1 MPLEDYR
8 DFQMAGD
15 RSCPKSLLSSHGD
28 RSITF
33 DSSAEANHLL
43 NLAESLAGLGHWRVD
58 LSTYSYIWSPHIFRM
73 LGVLPDVTP
82 NRDMI
87 LGMIHPDD
95 RDKLEIMV
103 QDAVESGSL
112 VPIRVRWIR
121 PDGKTI
127 HILIA
132 GQMDGTTSMIGIMRD
147 ITEEVETERSLIA
160 ARDQARAAER
170 TKAELLTVMSH
181 EIRTPMNSLLSS
193 VEALRRNPDETQRRP
208 LLDTLNYA
216 ASSVMSLVDDMLDY
230 SRGESGRMVIES
242 VNFDLKAAIRTM
254 GDLFDSMAE
263 AKGLALEMH
272 GVDGEPVI
280 VSGDSARLQQLLSN
294 LVSNAIKFTE
304 TGSVSIGL
312 SPTRSDDDADYWMVI
327 IRDSGRGIGQE
338 TLGRIFARGDQVDAA
353 RMRLQGGTGL
363 GLAIS
368 QQLAEAMSGS
378 IAVSSD
384 PGKGTTFS
392 VELPFKRADGA
403 AIVEDAPTGP
413 MQILLAE
420 DNPINRRLMAG
431 LLTREGH
438 DVVAVEDG
446 RKALGAI
453 AIKPFDLVLMD
464 MQMPELDGISA
475 TRAIRAL
482 DPPACDTP
490 ILAISA
496 DSQPERRRIYFEA
509 GIDSFLAKPIV
520 SGQLLDMIAKMRR
533 TRRPPADAGGD
544 TFNRERLNLLV
555 EQGGYDDAAILM
567 KMLLSD
573 VGDRPQ
579 RIRAAVRAQAWELAA
594 AEAEALR
601 TLLDSFGSFSLS
613 RLLAA
618 ITRQCARREC
628 PPAVLDELV
637 EQARALA
644 QVLDEEFG
652 AEPTPIVQAINN
664 VVEPDFMRG
673 SR

>member
-1 MPLEDYR
+1 M
-8 DFQMAGD
+8 
-15 RSCPKSLLSSHGD
+15 
-28 RSITF
+28 
-33 DSSAEANHLL
+33 
-43 NLAESLAGLGHWRVD
+43 NLAESLAGFGHWRSD
-58 LSTYSYIWSPHIFRM
+58 RSTGTYSWSPQIYQMIGLSTELTPTRELM
-73 LGVLPDVTP
+73 LA
-82 NRDMI
+82 
-87 LGMIHPDD
+87 MIHPDD
-95 RDKLEIMV
+95 VDKIVVAVNDATRDGTLAPV
-103 QDAVESGSL
+103 R
-112 VPIRVRWIR
+112 IRWNR
-121 PDGKTI
+121 PDGKTV
-127 HILIA
+127 HILVA
-132 GQMDGTTSMIGIMRD
+132 GQMDGPTAMIGIMRD

-170 TKAELLTVMSH
+170 AKAELLSVMSH
-181 EIRTPMNSLLSS
+181 EIRTPMNGLLNS
-193 VEALRRNPDETQRRP
+193 VEALRRNPDEAQRRP
-208 LLDTLNYA
+208 LLDTLNQA
-216 ASSVMSLVDDMLDY
+216 ASSVMSVVDDMLDY
-230 SRGESGRMVIES
+230 SRVESGRVVIES

-254 GDLFDSMAE
+254 GHLFDSMAE
-263 AKGLALEMH
+263 AKGLTLDVH
-272 GVDGEPVI
+272 GLDGEPVI
-280 VSGDSARLQQLLSN
+280 VCGDSARLQQLLSN

-304 TGSVSIGL
+304 AGSVSIGL

-368 QQLAEAMSGS
+368 QQLAEAMGGS

-392 VELPFKRADGA
+392 VELPFKRADGPA
-403 AIVEDAPTGP
+403 ALAEEVPTGP
-413 MQILLAE
+413 MRILLAE

-438 DVVAVEDG
+438 QVIAVEDG

-453 AIKPFDLVLMD
+453 AIEPFDLVLMD

-475 TRAIRAL
+475 TRSIRAL

-520 SGQLLDMIAKMRR
+520 SGQLLDMIATMRR
-533 TRRPPADAGGD
+533 TKRAPADTGGD
-544 TFNRERLNLLV
+544 KFNRERLNLLV

-567 KMLLSD
+567 KMLLFD
-573 VGDRPQ
+573 VSDRPQ
-579 RIRAAVRAQAWELAA
+579 RIAASVRAQAWELAA

-618 ITRQCARREC
+618 IARQCARREC
-628 PPAVLDELV
+628 QPAVLEELF
-637 EQARALA
+637 EQSRALA
-644 QVLDEEFG
+644 LVLNGEFG
-652 AEPTPIVQAINN
+652 AVPSPIAQAMDN
-664 VVEPDFMRG
+664 VVEPDFLRG

>member
-1 MPLEDYR
+1 M
-8 DFQMAGD
+8 
-15 RSCPKSLLSSHGD
+15 
-28 RSITF
+28 
-33 DSSAEANHLL
+33 
-43 NLAESLAGLGHWRVD
+43 
-58 LSTYSYIWSPHIFRM
+58 WSPHIYHM
-73 LGVLPDVTP
+73 LGIAPDVTP
-82 NRDMI
+82 TRDMI
-87 LGMIHPDD
+87 RGMVHADD
-95 RDKLEIMV
+95 LDKIDVAM
-103 QDAVESGSL
+103 QDAMTSGNL
-112 VPIRVRWIR
+112 AQTRIRWNR
-121 PDGKTI
+121 PDGKTV
-127 HILIA
+127 HLLVA
-132 GQMDGTTSMIGIMRD
+132 GQMDGPTTMIGIMRD
-147 ITEEVETERSLIA
+147 VTEEVETERSLIA

-170 TKAELLTVMSH
+170 AKAELLAVMSH
-181 EIRTPMNSLLSS
+181 EIRTPMNGLLNS
-193 VEALRRNPDETQRRP
+193 VDALRRNPDEAQRRP
-208 LLDTLNYA
+208 LLDALNQSV
-216 ASSVMSLVDDMLDY
+216 SSVMSVVDDMLDY
-230 SRGESGRMVIES
+230 SRVESGRVVIES

-254 GDLFDSMAE
+254 ADLFEGMAG

-272 GVDGEPVI
+272 GLDGEPVP
-280 VSGDSARLQQLLSN
+280 VRGDSARLQQLLSN

-304 TGSVSIGL
+304 AGSVTIGL
-312 SPTRSDDDADYWMVI
+312 SPTRSDDEADYWMII

-338 TLGRIFARGDQVDAA
+338 TLGRIFSRGEQVDAA

-368 QQLAEAMSGS
+368 QQLAEAMGGS

-384 PGKGTTFS
+384 PAKGTTFS
-392 VELPFKRADGA
+392 VEIPFKRADGP
-403 AIVEDAPTGP
+403 AIVEEAATGP
-413 MQILLAE
+413 LNILLAE

-438 DVVAVEDG
+438 QVVAVEDG

-453 AIKPFDLVLMD
+453 AAQPFDLVLMD

-496 DSQPERRRIYFEA
+496 DSQPDRRRIYFEA

-533 TRRPPADAGGD
+533 TRRAATDSGGD
-544 TFNRERLNLLV
+544 QFNRERLNLLV

-567 KMLLSD
+567 KMLLFD
-573 VGDRPQ
+573 VSDRPQ
-579 RIRAAVRAQAWELAA
+579 RIAAAVRAQAWELAA

-618 ITRQCARREC
+618 IVRQCVRHEC
-628 PPAVLDELV
+628 QPAVLDELF

-644 QVLDEEFG
+644 DVLNKEFG
-652 AEPTPIVQAINN
+652 AVPAPIAQAIDN
-664 VVEPDFMRG
+664 VVEPDFLRG
-673 SR
+673 TRG

>member
-1 MPLEDYR
+1 
-8 DFQMAGD
+8 
-15 RSCPKSLLSSHGD
+15 
-28 RSITF
+28 
-33 DSSAEANHLL
+33 
-43 NLAESLAGLGHWRVD
+43 
-58 LSTYSYIWSPHIFRM
+58 M
-73 LGVLPDVTP
+73 LGIAPDVTP
-82 NRDMI
+82 RRDMI
-87 LGMIHPDD
+87 LSMIHPDD
-95 RDKLEIMV
+95 ADKVEV
-103 QDAVESGSL
+103 GFQDALKSGAL
-112 VPIRVRWIR
+112 APVRIRWIR
-121 PDGKTI
+121 PDGKI
-127 HILIA
+127 VHILLA
-132 GQMDGTTSMIGIMRD
+132 GQMDGPTAMIGVMRD
-147 ITEEVETERSLIA
+147 VTEEVETERSLIA

-170 TKAELLTVMSH
+170 AKAELLAVMSH
-181 EIRTPMNSLLSS
+181 EIRTPMNNLISS

-208 LLDTLNYA
+208 LLDTLRHA
-216 ASSVMSLVDDMLDY
+216 ASSVMSVVDDMLDY
-230 SRGESGRMVIES
+230 SRVESGRVVIES
-242 VNFDLKAAIRTM
+242 VTFDLKAAIRTM

-272 GVDGEPVI
+272 GLDGEPVL

-304 TGSVSIGL
+304 AGSVSIGL
-312 SPTRSDDDADYWMVI
+312 SPTRSGDDADYWMII

-368 QQLAEAMSGS
+368 QQLAEAMGGS

-384 PGKGTTFS
+384 PGRGTTFS

-403 AIVEDAPTGP
+403 VTADDMPTGP

-438 DVVAVEDG
+438 EVVAVEDG

-453 AIKPFDLVLMD
+453 AIQPFDLVLMD

-496 DSQPERRRIYFEA
+496 DSQPERRRIYAEA

-533 TRRPPADAGGD
+533 TKRAPTDSGGD
-544 TFNRERLNLLV
+544 NFNRERLNLLV
-555 EQGGYDDAAILM
+555 EQGGNGDAAILM

-573 VGDRPQ
+573 VSDRPP
-579 RIRAAVRAQAWELAA
+579 RIGAAVRAQAWELAA

-618 ITRQCARREC
+618 IARQCVRREC
-628 PPAVLDELV
+628 PPAVLDELL
-637 EQARALA
+637 EQARALTR
-644 QVLDEEFG
+644 LLNEEFG
-652 AEPTPIVQAINN
+652 AVPAPIAQAMDNI
-664 VVEPDFMRG
+664 VEPDFRRG
-673 SR
+673 MQ

>member
-1 MPLEDYR
+1 
-8 DFQMAGD
+8 MAL
-15 RSCPKSLLSSHGD
+15 RRWSSQGVW
-28 RSITF
+28 SITL
-33 DSSAEANHLL
+33 DSSPEANRLL
-43 NLAESLAGLGHWRVD
+43 QLAESLAGFGHWHAD
-58 LSTYSYIWSPHIFRM
+58 KTAGIYFWSPHIYQM
-73 LGVLPDVTP
+73 LGLAADVAL
-82 NRDMI
+82 NREMI
-87 LGMIHPDD
+87 TSLVHPDD
-95 RDKLEIMV
+95 ADKFELARQE
-103 QDAVESGSL
+103 VESAGGL
-112 VPIRVRWIR
+112 PPTRIRWIR
-121 PDGKTI
+121 ADGKTV
-127 HILIA
+127 HILLA
-132 GQMDGTTSMIGIMRD
+132 GQRDGPTAIIGIMRD
-147 ITEEVETERSLIA
+147 VTEEVETERSLIA

-170 TKAELLTVMSH
+170 AKAELLAVMSH
-181 EIRTPMNSLLSS
+181 EIRTPINNLLNSA
-193 VEALRRNPDETQRRP
+193 EALRRNPDEAQRRP
-208 LLDTLNYA
+208 LLDTLSQA
-216 ASSVMSLVDDMLDY
+216 ASSVMTVVDDMLDY
-230 SRGESGRMVIES
+230 SRVESGRVVIES

-304 TGSVSIGL
+304 AGSVSIGL

-368 QQLAEAMSGS
+368 QQLAEAMGGS

-392 VELPFKRADGA
+392 VELPFKRTDGA
-403 AIVEDAPTGP
+403 LTAEDAPTGP

-533 TRRPPADAGGD
+533 TRRAPAEGGGD
-544 TFNRERLNLLV
+544 MFNRERLNLLV

-579 RIRAAVRAQAWELAA
+579 RIRAAVRAQAWDLAA

-618 ITRQCARREC
+618 IARQCARREC
-628 PPAVLDELV
+628 PPAILDELV
-637 EQARALA
+637 EQARALTL
-644 QVLDEEFG
+644 VLNQEFG
-652 AEPTPIVQAINN
+652 AVPSPIAQAIDN

-673 SR
+673 SRG

>member
-1 MPLEDYR
+1 
-8 DFQMAGD
+8 
-15 RSCPKSLLSSHGD
+15 
-28 RSITF
+28 
-33 DSSAEANHLL
+33 
-43 NLAESLAGLGHWRVD
+43 
-58 LSTYSYIWSPHIFRM
+58 M
-73 LGVLPDVTP
+73 LGVAPDVAP
-82 NRDMI
+82 SRDLI
-87 LGMIHPDD
+87 QSMIHPDD
-95 RDKLEIMV
+95 VDKIEISNQEAM
-103 QDAVESGSL
+103 ANGSFT
-112 VPIRVRWIR
+112 PIRIRWLR
-121 PDGKTI
+121 PDGKTV
-127 HILIA
+127 HVLIA
-132 GQMDGTTSMIGIMRD
+132 GQMDGPTSMIGVMRD
-147 ITEEVETERSLIA
+147 VTEEVETERSLIA

-170 TKAELLTVMSH
+170 AKAELLAVMSH
-181 EIRTPMNSLLSS
+181 EIRTPMTNLLNSA
-193 VEALRRNPDETQRRP
+193 EALRRNPDEMQRRP
-208 LLDTLNYA
+208 LLDTLSQA
-216 ASSVMSLVDDMLDY
+216 ASSVMRLVDDMLDY
-230 SRGESGRMVIES
+230 SRVASGRVVIES
-242 VNFDLKAAIRTM
+242 VTFDLKAAIRTM
-254 GDLFDSMAE
+254 GDLFDGMAE

-272 GVDGEPVI
+272 GLDGEPILVA
-280 VSGDSARLQQLLSN
+280 GDSARLQQLLSN

-304 TGSVSIGL
+304 AGSVSIGL

-327 IRDSGRGIGQE
+327 IRDSGQGIGQE
-338 TLGRIFARGDQVDAA
+338 ALGRIFARSEQIDAA

-368 QQLAEAMSGS
+368 QQLAEAMGGS

-403 AIVEDAPTGP
+403 VTVEDAPTGP
-413 MQILLAE
+413 MRILLAE

-438 DVVAVEDG
+438 EVIAVEDG

-453 AIKPFDLVLMD
+453 AIQPFDLVLMD

-475 TRAIRAL
+475 TRAIRTL

-533 TRRPPADAGGD
+533 TRRAPTDVGGD
-544 TFNRERLNLLV
+544 KFNRERLNLLV
-555 EQGGYDDAAILM
+555 EQGGYGDAAILM

-573 VGDRPQ
+573 IGDRPQ
-579 RIRAAVRAQAWELAA
+579 RIGAAVRAQAWELAA

-601 TLLDSFGSFSLS
+601 ALLDSFGSFSLS
-613 RLLAA
+613 RLLVA
-618 ITRQCARREC
+618 IARQCARREC
-628 PPAVLDELV
+628 PPAVLDELL

-644 QVLDEEFG
+644 SVLNEEFG
-652 AEPTPIVQAINN
+652 AVPTSIAQAVNN
-664 VVEPDFMRG
+664 VVEPDFLRG
-673 SR
+673 AR